1 MYTMAFALL
10 SVFLQTQTL
19 DTGYYYFGNTNVIG
33 VGMLEGEEKEGEW
46 KVYVRNNPEELPKS
60 SLLQADPEEFERGFK
75 QEFPLF
81 VIDFEKGVPNG
92 RFLENHPNGK
102 PKVVAHMI
110 DGVLDGEF
118 SEFQEDGELHF
129 TGAILQ
135 DKKDGEWIEYLKSGE
150 IKSSLI
156 YSQGYLDG
164 KSHGYFPDGS
174 VEWEGVF
181 KKGELDGPYAYYLP
195 DSGIKFKGQFAKNIP
210 VGEWFEKL
218 EIVPGF
224 YRKGTYKNGLKEG
237 EWQLLGSEGKILQAE
252 QYKKGKLISL
262 GEFQIPNPELD
273 KNKVKNGNGKRYFYN
288 EEGQILAK
296 GKISKGM
303 VKGNWYF
310 YFPDSNRISAL
321 GQLSG
326 SERVGTWYFY
336 SFDGEILD
344 QIAYGRE
351 KGESNSGQDSLKL
364 DSGRPGIP
372 FGSGSPLTPDK
383 FAETQMRMSTMGQF
397 LK

>member
-1 MYTMAFALL
+1 MYTVAFALI

-19 DTGYYYFGNTNVIG
+19 DTGYYYFGNINVIG

-46 KVYVRNNPEELPKS
+46 KVYARNNPEVLPKS
-60 SLLQADPEEFERGFK
+60 SLLQADPKEFAQDFN

-81 VIDFEKGVPNG
+81 VITFEKGVPNG
-92 RFLENHPNGK
+92 HFLENHLNGK
-102 PKVVAHMI
+102 PKVVAHMAN
-110 DGVLDGEF
+110 GVLDGEF
-118 SEFQEDGELHF
+118 SEFHEDGALHF
-129 TGAILQ
+129 TGTILQ
-135 DKKDGEWIEYLKSGE
+135 GKKDGEWIEYLKSGE
-150 IKSSLI
+150 LKTSLI
-156 YSQGYLDG
+156 YNQGYLDG

-210 VGEWFEKL
+210 VGEWLEKL

-237 EWQLLGSEGKILQAE
+237 EWQLVGLEGKILQAE
-252 QYKKGKLISL
+252 QYEKGKLMSL
-262 GEFQIPNPELD
+262 GEFQLPNLELD
-273 KNKVKNGNGKRYFYN
+273 KSNVKNGNGKRYFYT
-288 EEGQILAK
+288 EQGQILAK
-296 GKISKGM
+296 GKLSKGIE
-303 VKGNWYF
+303 KGTWYF
-310 YFPDSNRISAL
+310 YFPESNRISAL

-336 SFDGEILD
+336 SYDGDILD
-344 QIAYGRE
+344 QIAYN
-351 KGESNSGQDSLKL
+351 KGEGKLYNGENTVRLAGGESGFPNGL
-364 DSGRPGIP
+364 
-372 FGSGSPLTPDK
+372 FADK
-383 FAETQMRMSTMGQF
+383 FASMQMNMAGMGQF